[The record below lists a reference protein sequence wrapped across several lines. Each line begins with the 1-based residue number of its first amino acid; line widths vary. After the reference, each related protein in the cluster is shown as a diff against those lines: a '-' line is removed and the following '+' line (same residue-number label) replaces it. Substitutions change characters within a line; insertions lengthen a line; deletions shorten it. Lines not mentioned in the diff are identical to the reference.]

1 MKRNFKNIVIQDP
14 LESNPIKTK
23 PIIQTTIINS
33 PKIISSKN
41 HLIIK
46 QYINTNEQGQSPKGN
61 YLYHRNINTENKI
74 NNFKG
79 IFKDKAKMVYH
90 KQGLNHNINKNDNSL
105 LSNTLSLFKRK
116 KNIVNNN
123 KNDNNI
129 TNYRKNNNNLQ
140 ITEIIIPNYKNT
152 IESYNYIYPK
162 QNINQFDNNI
172 NISNN
177 NENQFNQAFKKPA
190 KIEKNVKI
198 YENAELFSNEEL
210 ENNKNNRNKNISI
223 LNYDIDKE
231 KSKTFEKI
239 ENKKYKKR
247 IYNYNNNNNISNNI
261 SNNINNNNEL
271 NNNKS
276 ENNKEV
282 IKTNPNEISLY
293 IKKYPFQ
300 KQIYK
305 NISEKK
311 DYYPIKN
318 TYYKYREKNSLMIDT
333 KDKIENQTFKTNPKY
348 QREMFKR
355 NIILESI
362 KEYNNNQKCKKIVL
376 LDKKKE
382 EENNNIHSLNKNQ
395 HNSLGDHLSSPCLEN
410 ELNDSSSDNFM
421 IKNDNS
427 ISYFDTLKKNNSL
440 PKTSFRFLINKAM
453 NDKQFGDSFH
463 QSYETNKNLSIEK
476 SIERIKNKND
486 KSENDITDKSIT
498 YKNEENENNGIKN
511 IKKPKN
517 IDLNKFLKSKKSNN
531 NILMNN
537 LKIIKNQKNNNDI
550 QDKSYNK
557 KTNENEESNDNS
569 NFSKTFE
576 NFKYTIKNN
585 SSLLNLIKNKS
596 NDIILES
603 NNKHLNNN
611 NQEPIEK
618 NEQRSEFVIVSSTIE
633 PKNYSSSLVNVEYL
647 YNFENKILALTYK
660 IKKYQVFED
669 EAYDLINYYFK
680 NDISKQIIQLFNG
693 VYYKNIII
701 SYNKTELLCYF
712 LCYDVCFYNSFEQVI
727 LLIKSIVDLLHDNF
741 LLLLIYIIKEN
752 KNNSINFS
760 LNKMNNTIVYYLEN
774 IIKQNINTR
783 INNDEINE
791 GTIIKMIMKNVVEIN
806 KYYKLIIDNVY
817 QSDYLNNNELD
828 NNLKFPYCLRYMN
841 NSRTTEIFNN
851 NKQLIISSFFI
862 ESYQLLNNYSIFD
875 LENFFYSVLD
885 KTNINLY
892 KKNTQYIL
900 PKIDNNKYKYTLVLD
915 LDETLIH
922 CDRKT
927 NNGFIL
933 LLRPGLIEFLQKMKN
948 LCELILFSFGTSGYV
963 DSIIKV
969 IEKKEKFFEYILD
982 RNHGIYE
989 NGECIKNLDMLNR
1002 DLKNVI
1008 IIDDTFKY
1016 FKLHKENGICVK
1028 PFYGDIENDNN
1039 TLIVLG
1045 NILEKIFFD
1054 ANNSGDIRIS
1064 LKKYKKLLKYS
1075 NILNN
1080 SQ

>member
-1 MKRNFKNIVIQDP
+1 MKRNFKNIIIQNP
-14 LESNPIKTK
+14 LESYPIKNK

-46 QYINTNEQGQSPKGN
+46 QYINTNEQGKSPKGN
-61 YLYHRNINTENKI
+61 YLYHRNIKTENKI
-74 NNFKG
+74 SNFKG
-79 IFKDKAKMVYH
+79 IFKDKAKLVYQ
-90 KQGLNHNINKNDNSL
+90 KQGLNNNINKNENSIMN
-105 LSNTLSLFKRK
+105 NTISLFKRN
-116 KNIVNNN
+116 KNIFNNN
-123 KNDNNI
+123 KTDNNNNSI
-129 TNYRKNNNNLQ
+129 TNYRKNNNNLK
-140 ITEIIIPNYKNT
+140 ISEIIIPNYKNT
-152 IESYNYIYPK
+152 IESYNSIDPK

-172 NISNN
+172 NN
-177 NENQFNQAFKKPA
+177 NENIFNQNFKKSS

-198 YENAELFSNEEL
+198 YKNAELFSNEEL
-210 ENNKNNRNKNISI
+210 ENNRNLNNNRNKNNSI

-231 KSKTFEKI
+231 KSKTYEKI

-247 IYNYNNNNNISNNI
+247 IYNYNNNNNA
-261 SNNINNNNEL
+261 
-271 NNNKS
+271 NNNKELNDNKI
-276 ENNKEV
+276 ENNKEIV
-282 IKTNPNEISLY
+282 KTNPNEINLY

-300 KQIYK
+300 KQLYT
-305 NISEKK
+305 NISDKK
-311 DYYPIKN
+311 NYYPIKN
-318 TYYKYREKNSLMIDT
+318 TYSKYKEINNLMIGT
-333 KDKIENQTFKTNPKY
+333 KDKTENQTLKTNPKY
-348 QREMFKR
+348 QNEMFKR
-355 NIILESI
+355 NNILESI
-362 KEYNNNQKCKKIVL
+362 KEYNNNQMCKKIIL

-382 EENNNIHSLNKNQ
+382 EENNNNNSYSKNQ
-395 HNSLGDHLSSPCLEN
+395 HKPIGDHLSSPCLEN
-410 ELNDSSSDNFM
+410 ELNDSSDNFM
-421 IKNDNS
+421 IKNDHS
-427 ISYFDTLKKNNSL
+427 ISYFETLKKNRSL
-440 PKTSFRFLINKAM
+440 PKTSFRFLINRAM

-486 KSENDITDKSIT
+486 KSEYDIIDKSIT
-498 YKNEENENNGIKN
+498 YTIPENEKNGIKN
-511 IKKPKN
+511 IKPKN
-517 IDLNKFLKSKKSNN
+517 IEPNKFLKSKVNN
-531 NILMNN
+531 NNLLTNN
-537 LKIIKNQKNNNDI
+537 LKIIKNQKNNNDMK
-550 QDKSYNK
+550 DNTLKSYYK
-557 KTNENEESNDNS
+557 KNNENEELIDNNS

-576 NFKYTIKNN
+576 NFKHTIKNN
-585 SSLLNLIKNKS
+585 SNLINLIKNKN
-596 NDIILES
+596 NDIILE
-603 NNKHLNNN
+603 NNN
-611 NQEPIEK
+611 NKSNNNEEPLEK
-618 NEQRSEFVIVSSTIE
+618 GDLRSEFVIVSSVE
-633 PKNYSSSLVNVEYL
+633 PKNYSSSFINVEFL
-647 YNFENKILALTYK
+647 YNFENKILALIYK
-660 IKKYQVFED
+660 IKKYQIFED

-712 LCYDVCFYNSFEQVI
+712 LCYDVCFYNSFEQII
-727 LLIKSIVDLLHDNF
+727 LLIKSIVDLIHDNF
-741 LLLLIYIIKEN
+741 LLLLIFIIKEN
-752 KNNSINFS
+752 KNNSLNFS
-760 LNKMNNTIVYYLEN
+760 TNKMNNTIVYYLEN

-783 INNDEINE
+783 VNKDEINE
-791 GTIIKMIMKNVVEIN
+791 GAIIKMIMKNVVEIN

-841 NSRTTEIFNN
+841 NSRATEIFNN

-885 KTNINLY
+885 KTNINSY
-892 KKNTQYIL
+892 KKNNQYIL

-922 CDRKT
+922 CNRNT

-948 LCELILFSFGTSGYV
+948 LCELILFSFGTSSYV

-1008 IIDDTFKY
+1008 IIDDTYKY